1 MRLFAKIALVFALT
15 AMLGYGLAGEKRK
28 LPPGPAFDSVL
39 VAPADAGVVK
49 PVDKK
54 SPTPIKIAVIG
65 MENNPFWIPVK
76 EGALKAKAELAPLNC
91 TVDWIV
97 PAGDQHTS
105 DFFGN
110 TIDACIAQQY
120 DAIATVAGDSGLV
133 TYINRAVDAGIPV
146 ATFNVETNEPNKRL
160 FFVGAD
166 LYLQG
171 NVAGETMA
179 KLLGDKGGKVA
190 IQTGF
195 FSVEGLEARRLGF
208 EEALKKFCPKAE
220 IVARVETRDQADIA
234 YGQAQDFM
242 MAYPDLAGVFSAA
255 GGSFGTA
262 RAIEEKG
269 KTGIIKFVCYD
280 FMDEV
285 MEYVAKGVIT
295 GTIGQGPF
303 AQGHDPAVRLFNY
316 LVDGVVP
323 PAAKLYNPMP
333 FVTKANYLE
342 HWTPPAGWVDPNK

>member
-1 MRLFAKIALVFALT
+1 MRMLAKAAFVIVLAATVG
-15 AMLGYGLAGEKRK
+15 GYAAERN
-28 LPPGPAFDSVL
+28 LPAGPAFDSVL
-39 VAPADAGVVK
+39 VAPPDAGTVK

-54 SPTPIKIAVIG
+54 SEKPVKIAVIG

-76 EGALKAKAELAPLNC
+76 EGALKAKEELAPYNC

-120 DAIATVAGDSGLV
+120 DAIATIAGDSGLV
-133 TYINRAVDAGIPV
+133 SYINRAVDAGIPV
-146 ATFNVETNEPNKRL
+146 ATFNVETNEPNGRL

-166 LYLQG
+166 LILQG
-171 NVAGETMA
+171 RVAGETMA
-179 KLLGDKGGKVA
+179 KLLGPAGGKVA

-195 FSVEGLEARRLGF
+195 FSVEGHEQRRQGF
-208 EEALKKFCPKAE
+208 EEALAEFCPKAV
-220 IVARVETRDQADIA
+220 IVDRMETRDQADLA
-234 YGQAQDFM
+234 YNQAQDFM
-242 MAYPDLAGVFSAA
+242 MANPDLAGIFSAA

-262 RAIEEKG
+262 RALEEKG
-269 KTGIIKFVCYD
+269 KTGVIKFVCYD

-295 GTIGQGPF
+295 GTIGQGPYE
-303 AQGHDPAVRLFNY
+303 QGHDPAIRLYNY
-316 LVDGVVP
+316 IVGGVVP

-333 FVTKANYLE
+333 FVTKENYLE
-342 HWTPPAGWVDPNK
+342 YWTPPAGWVKPE